1 MFDISVTF
9 AVLKLE
15 MTSEERFSQS
25 KNMPNIFS
33 TFVVLKLVRSSE
45 DRFLQ
50 FQNMCDISVTSAVFK
65 YLRPVI
71 SFKPVQSLKNSF
83 NEVGVY
89 VLKLSSKMT
98 FLIVLTQVSDL
109 DFEVEFI
116 V

>member
-9 AVLKLE
+9 AVLNLE

-33 TFVVLKLVRSSE
+33 TFTVLKLVRSSE

-50 FQNMCDISVTSAVFK
+50 FQNMYDISVTSAVFK

-71 SFKPVQSLKNSF
+71 SFKPVQSRKNSF

-98 FLIVLTQVSDL
+98 FLIVLI
-109 DFEVEFI
+109 FI
-116 V
+116 PKMEHRLVTV